1 MLLDK
6 SGGQTQLTADA
17 SWSALSPWAVIYF
30 SANSVRQILT
40 NSFTL
45 APIALGLLQAD
56 GLLVPAIIAALA
68 ILGIVLHACLVVRRF
83 RYQVHDHRMK
93 VRQGIFNVAQID
105 LDFSRIQNV
114 SIVNPFYFRPF
125 GLVTLT
131 IETAGSSDEE
141 VVLAALAADRAEQL
155 RSTISQMQEVAT
167 AGTSVGK
174 ADSTVVL
181 TRATRDLVIHG
192 LSSNQA
198 WLVLAGFVG
207 VYSQAPDAWQLD
219 GEALLSTLPPGF
231 FDSTAVQI
239 SLVVLVLIVT
249 GIGLMLALSVL
260 ASLLIYGNFEL
271 RRVHDGFAARQGA
284 ISSRQL
290 NMRQRRIQTVVLQ
303 QNWIAKFFS
312 RFNVSFE
319 QISHGQA
326 DGAGA
331 GRLLIPAV
339 TLAQGDELA
348 ATALDSPPLAI
359 ACQPFVRVSA
369 YLLRKR
375 FLWLS
380 VNSII
385 AGVMCSAFLPLW
397 GLGPLSIV
405 MLLVGFAQYRQWQIL
420 GLSVNGDY
428 LIVRRGLIGRNYTV
442 LPIAKV
448 QRAALVQT
456 PFMRRKSVAHL
467 RLVLA
472 SRVVSLPCLPATLAQ
487 QIANYTLYRVE
498 EKPKS
503 WM

>member
-1 MLLDK
+1 MDK
-6 SGGQTQLTADA
+6 PGGQTQATADA

-30 SANSVRQILT
+30 SANSIRQILT

-45 APIALGLLQAD
+45 APIALGLLRAD
-56 GLLVPAIIAALA
+56 GLFVPAVIAALS

-93 VRQGIFNVAQID
+93 VRQGILNVAQID

-114 SIVNPFYFRPF
+114 SIVNPFYFRPL

-131 IETAGSSDEE
+131 IESAGSSDEE

-155 RSTISQMQEVAT
+155 RSAISQVQEVST
-167 AGTSVGK
+167 AGTRVIE

-207 VYSQAPDAWQLD
+207 VYSQAPDSWQLD
-219 GEALLSTLPPGF
+219 GDALLATLPPGF
-231 FDSTAVQI
+231 LDSTAVQI
-239 SLVVLVLIVT
+239 SLLVLVLIML

-271 RRVHDGFAARQGA
+271 RRVRDGFAARQGA

-290 NMRQRRIQTVVLQ
+290 NVRQRRIQTVVLR
-303 QNWIAKFFS
+303 QNWIAKFFA

-339 TLAQGDELA
+339 TLAQADELA

-369 YLLRKR
+369 YYLRKR
-375 FLWLS
+375 FFWLS
-380 VNSII
+380 ANFIV
-385 AGVMCSAFLPLW
+385 AGVMCSVFLPLW
-397 GLGPLSIV
+397 GLGPLSLI
-405 MLLVGFAQYRQWQIL
+405 MLLVGYAQYQQWRIL
-420 GLSVNGDY
+420 GLSINGDY
-428 LIVRRGLIGRNYTV
+428 LIVRRGLIGRSYVV
-442 LPIAKV
+442 LPISKV
-448 QRAALVQT
+448 QRVALVQT
-456 PFMRRKSVAHL
+456 PFMRRQSVIHV

-472 SRVVSLPCLPATLAQ
+472 SRVVFLPCLPATLAQ
-487 QIANYTLYRVE
+487 QIANYTLYKVE
-498 EKPKS
+498 ETPKS